1 MSEETN
7 TAQIVLYQSEGM
19 NVSVEVS
26 YMQGTFWMPQKRI
39 AELFGTS
46 KQSISYHLG
55 NIFKE
60 GELEQSSV
68 VKEILTTAA
77 DGKNYRVMFYSLD
90 AILAVGYRVNSPR
103 ATRFRQWATTTL
115 KEYVT
120 KGFVLNDEML
130 KNGRPFGEDYFDE
143 LLGRIRDIR
152 ASERRVYQKITDIF
166 QECSFD
172 YDKDSEIA
180 KRFYATVQ
188 NKLHYAVTGHTA
200 AEIVQGR
207 SDPSKPNMGLT
218 SWKGSPEGRIHSTD
232 VTVAKNYLTEEEIRE
247 LNRLVTMFLDTA
259 EDRAERHVLTSMA
272 DCDELL
278 NGFLTFN
285 GREVLKG
292 LGTRTKSTADKIAR
306 ERFAEFQRIQD
317 AEWQN
322 DFEKMAKGLEGK

>member
-7 TAQIVLYQSEGM
+7 TAQIVLYQSEGA
-19 NVSVEVS
+19 NVPVEVS
-26 YMQGTFWMPQKRI
+26 YIQGTFWMPQRRI
-39 AELFGTS
+39 AELFGTT

-55 NIFKE
+55 NIFKD
-60 GELEQSSV
+60 GELEQNSV

-77 DGKNYRVMFYSLD
+77 DGKNYRVKFYSLD
-90 AILAVGYRVNSPR
+90 AILAVGYRVNSVK
-103 ATRFRQWATTTL
+103 AVRFRQWATATL

-120 KGFVLNDEML
+120 KGFVLNDDML

-152 ASERRVYQKITDIF
+152 ASERRFYQKITDIF

-172 YDKDSEIA
+172 YDKDSDIA

-207 SDPSKPNMGLT
+207 SDPSKPHMGLT
-218 SWKGSPEGRIHSTD
+218 SWKGGPEGRIHSTD
-232 VTVAKNYLTEEEIRE
+232 VTVAKNYLTEKEIKE